1 MLIRCRLKFQ
11 PQPEVDDVVIKLSHC
26 VIRECVADIDHQW
39 RVDSRE
45 LKFEHI
51 WTAAQILDDPAT
63 TDEMLARLNDY
74 AVQHVHIAKTKEF
87 RSLVSTL
94 RGSPEPEFQATDEFE
109 AV

>member
-63 TDEMLARLNDY
+63 TAGVLTRLNDY
-74 AVQHVHIAKTKEF
+74 AAQHVDIAPTEEF
-87 RSLVSTL
+87 QNLLTILEGRW
-94 RGSPEPEFQATDEFE
+94 EPELQATDDFE